1 MNIVQVVRS
10 LELGG
15 LERVALDLAIAQ
27 KGAGHCVSIYSV
39 YKHEPALLDEAERA
53 GLRVVQFNKQ
63 TGFSSRTLWSM
74 ARHLRRDQVSILHTH
89 NELVHTYGVIAGRL
103 AGVPCIVNTIHG
115 TKGGKDSRLNRYR
128 ALLPWTD
135 AVVTV
140 SDETAAQFAAERT
153 RYRDRFYVIRNG
165 IPVNRFAA
173 FSAQPGSQWPR
184 IRLGTVARLAD
195 VKDQATLIQAFHIVQ
210 KINPQVEL
218 HILGDGPL
226 RPVLE
231 SLSKRLELNRSITF
245 HGASPKVA
253 EFLSKLDVFILS
265 SISEGLPIA
274 VLEAMSAGLP
284 IVSTRVGGICEVA
297 TEHEV
302 AEYCMPSDPE
312 ALAHAIK
319 SVLEPERMKVM
330 GQTGQ
335 AIAQRS
341 FTIQAM
347 SKSYDSLYRTL
358 LSEKSS
364 YFTSLFP
371 RWNLARGRRRRQ
383 PIRPKH

>member
-27 KGAGHCVSIYSV
+27 KETGNCVKIYSV
-39 YKHEPALLDEAERA
+39 YKHQPALAHEAERA
-53 GLRVVQFNKQ
+53 GVRVVQFNKL
-63 TGFSSRTLWSM
+63 TGFSVRTLRNM
-74 ARHLRRDQVSILHTH
+74 ARQLRRDRVSIVHTH
-89 NELVHTYGVIAGRL
+89 NELVHTYGTIAGRL

-115 TKGGKDSRLNRYR
+115 TKGGKDSRLDRNYR

-140 SDETAAQFAAERT
+140 SDETAAQFVAERA
-153 RYRDRFYVIRNG
+153 RYRGRFHVIHNGVSVDRFVTL
-165 IPVNRFAA
+165 
-173 FSAQPGSQWPR
+173 SARPGSQWPR
-184 IRLGTVARLAD
+184 IRLGTVGRLAD
-195 VKDQATLIQAFHIVQ
+195 VKDQATLIRAFHIVQ
-210 KINPQVEL
+210 KVNPKAEL

-226 RPVLE
+226 RINLE
-231 SLSKRLELNRSITF
+231 SLSKQLELDRSITF
-245 HGASPKVA
+245 HGASPNVA
-253 EFLSKLDVFILS
+253 KFLSELDVFVLS
-265 SISEGLPIA
+265 SVSEGLPIS

-297 TEHEV
+297 PEHAV
-302 AEYCMPSDPE
+302 AAYCAPGDPE
-312 ALAHAIK
+312 ALARAMQ

-335 AIAQRS
+335 AIARRS

-347 SKSYDSLYRTL
+347 SDNYDALYRKL
-358 LSEKSS
+358 LSKKSS
-364 YFTSLFP
+364 YFTSLLP
-371 RWNLARGRRRRQ
+371 RL
-383 PIRPKH
+383 K

>member
-27 KGAGHCVSIYSV
+27 KGAGHRVTIYSV

-74 ARHLRRDQVSILHTH
+74 ARQLRRDQVSILHTH

-115 TKGGKDSRLNRYR
+115 TKAGKDSRLDRNYR

-140 SDETAAQFAAERT
+140 SDETAAQFAAERI
-153 RYRDRFYVIRNG
+153 RYRDRFHVIRNG
-165 IPVNRFAA
+165 IPVNRYAA
-173 FSAQPGSQWPR
+173 HSAQPGSQWPR
-184 IRLGTVARLAD
+184 VRFGTVGRLAD
-195 VKDQATLIQAFHIVQ
+195 VKDQATLIRAFRILHQ
-210 KINPQVEL
+210 SNTHAEL

-226 RPVLE
+226 RTNLE
-231 SLSKRLELNRSITF
+231 LLSKQLELDCSITF
-245 HGASPKVA
+245 HGASSNVA
-253 EFLSKLDVFILS
+253 EFLSGLDVFVLS

-284 IVSTRVGGICEVA
+284 IVSTRVGGTSEVA
-297 TEHEV
+297 TEGTV
-302 AEYCMPSDPE
+302 AAYCVPGNPE
-312 ALAHAIK
+312 ALAQAMK
-319 SVLEPERMKVM
+319 SVLEPHRMRAMGKA
-330 GQTGQ
+330 GQT
-335 AIAQRS
+335 IALRS
-341 FTIQAM
+341 FTIQGM
-347 SKSYDSLYRTL
+347 SESYEALYRAL
-358 LSEKSS
+358 LSRESS
-364 YFTSLFP
+364 YFVSLLP
-371 RWNLARGRRRRQ
+371 RF
-383 PIRPKH
+383 

>member
-27 KGAGHCVSIYSV
+27 REAGNRVTIYTV

-53 GLRVVQFNKQ
+53 GLHVVQFNKL
-63 TGFSSRTLWSM
+63 TGFSIQTLWNM
-74 ARHLRRDQVSILHTH
+74 ARKLRRDQASVVHTH
-89 NELVHTYGVIAGRL
+89 NELVHTYGTIAGRL

-115 TKGGKDSRLNRYR
+115 TKAGKDPGLDRNYR
-128 ALLPWTD
+128 VLLPWTD

-140 SDETAAQFAAERT
+140 SDKTAAQFAAERR
-153 RYRDRFYVIRNG
+153 RYRERFHVIRNG
-165 IPVNRFAA
+165 IPVDRFVAL
-173 FSAQPGSQWPR
+173 SARPGSRWPR

-195 VKDQATLIQAFHIVQ
+195 VKDQATLIRAFHIVQ
-210 KINPQVEL
+210 KTNSRTEL

-226 RPVLE
+226 RTDLE
-231 SLSKRLELNRSITF
+231 SFSKRLGLDRSITF
-245 HGASPKVA
+245 HGASPNVA
-253 EFLSKLDVFILS
+253 EFLSGLDVFALS
-265 SISEGLPIA
+265 SVSEGLPIA

-284 IVSTRVGGICEVA
+284 IVSTRVGGISEVA

-302 AEYCMPSDPE
+302 AEFCMPSDPE
-312 ALAHAIK
+312 AFAQAIQ
-319 SVLEPERMKVM
+319 SILEPERLRIM

-335 AIAQRS
+335 AIARRS

-347 SKSYDSLYRTL
+347 SEGYEALYREL
-358 LSEKSS
+358 LSNKSS
-364 YFTSLFP
+364 YFRSLLP
-371 RWNLARGRRRRQ
+371 RLQ
-383 PIRPKH
+383 